1 MQLGRSELAKCPA
14 SPFASAR
21 LKMPLLRL
29 LPTIPRLVTF
39 SRLPTSRRRFVFEKV
54 VTAGLLA
61 TPEVCI
67 IVNARL
73 ELRLWTI
80 SVGW

>member
-1 MQLGRSELAKCPA
+1 
-14 SPFASAR
+14 
-21 LKMPLLRL
+21 MPLLRL
-29 LPTIPRLVTF
+29 LPTTPRLVTF

-54 VTAGLLA
+54 VTAGLSA
-61 TPEVCI
+61 TPEVYI

-80 SVGW
+80 SRWLVSSFSLKASGGEFRASA